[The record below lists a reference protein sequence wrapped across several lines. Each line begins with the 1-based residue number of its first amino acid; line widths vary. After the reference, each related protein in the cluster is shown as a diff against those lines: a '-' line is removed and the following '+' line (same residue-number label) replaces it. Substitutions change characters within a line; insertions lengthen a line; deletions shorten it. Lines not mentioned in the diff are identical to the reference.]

1 MAKPTQKQL
10 KLQKKKEGAPPL
22 RLVYSLIILLY
33 GFITVVTPNLYTFDS
48 NGPKFLSL
56 AILNL
61 LAFVFL
67 LTRKDLRTQH
77 DGYDFFFRNKVGFI
91 YFLFLVLTLLSF
103 VKAINIFESI
113 IMFAKIFTV
122 FTAAYIIS
130 IVLRSDKRYLT
141 HLAFALS
148 FLLIADGFTVFYHIF
163 INVMEGKGPNIL
175 EIKSVYSNKNILAAS
190 LFVKIPFALW
200 LFSFKKGW
208 LRILGIFSL
217 FIGFLGLLFLSAR
230 AFYIG
235 SIILFLVYVPFLGI
249 SYYRKNEKRQLLY
262 LLISLAIIITM
273 GFVFFTFALKHFY
286 PKSNQSDYNFIT
298 RLKTAVRGEPARI
311 ASWGRTVELIKENP
325 LLGVGTGNWKVAVLK
340 YENPLKEDYV
350 YLYKTH
356 NDFLEIASETGVL
369 SGLLYISIFLL
380 IFTNFIRAFSHKEAT
395 EQSYAYLF
403 LPAFG
408 LLCYSFDA
416 FFNFPLDR
424 PEIGS
429 LFAIY
434 VGAGI
439 AFSSSRQSAVG
450 SRQSAVSSQQSRGT
464 QNLEPGTLNLE
475 LGTRPASRVTYFLI
489 LLLLPLMLA
498 SIYVLMVLFNS
509 LHVQRIAKED
519 LMNPKLME
527 PTGMILRNY
536 PLFPNLSMEAEPIVV
551 SKARYLFRDNKYAE
565 AVKLLKADRSSPYD
579 TRPEFFAANAYFKL
593 DSIDSSLVYNY
604 KVYKY
609 KPLFFNNILNI
620 CRILEMKKR
629 YPEAIKL
636 VKDYTEQAKT
646 KSDGY
651 LFGAALCQNGED
663 LNSAIA
669 LLDSGAKYL
678 PDNGEIREQQRQL
691 HQKALIGQFGSLY
704 DKAQSF
710 YKDRNFSQA
719 AKYYTEFITK
729 VPDMPD
735 AYMNRAFCYF
745 FLKAYKKSLADVEYL
760 FAQGIQ
766 NPALFNLR
774 GVNYQ
779 EMGNTEAACMDFE
792 AAMKAGNQEGEANYA
807 KFCGKTRK

>member
-1 MAKPTQKQL
+1 MTKPTHKQL
-10 KLQKKKEGAPPL
+10 KLQKKKQGGPPL
-22 RLVYSLIILLY
+22 RLSYSIIILLY
-33 GFITVVTPNLYTFDS
+33 GIITVLTPNLYSFDS

-56 AILNL
+56 ALLNL
-61 LAFVFL
+61 LVFVFL
-67 LTRKDLRTQH
+67 LTRKDLRNQR
-77 DGYDFFFRNKVGFI
+77 DGYDFFFRNKIGFI
-91 YFLFLVLTLLSF
+91 YFLFLALTLLSF

-122 FTAAYIIS
+122 FSAAYLIS
-130 IVLRSDKRYLT
+130 IILKSDKRYLRL
-141 HLAFALS
+141 LAVALS
-148 FLLIADGFTVFYHIF
+148 LLLITDGFTVFYHIF
-163 INVMEGKGPNIL
+163 TNVMAGKGPSIG

-217 FIGFLGLLFLSAR
+217 FIGFLGVLFMSTR

-235 SIILFLVYVPFLGI
+235 AIVLFLVYIPFLGI

-262 LLISLAIIITM
+262 LLISLAIIITV

-286 PKSNQSDYNFIT
+286 PKSDQSMYNAGFLT
-298 RLKTAVRGEPARI
+298 RLKTAVQGEPLRI
-311 ASWGRTVELIKENP
+311 ASWGRTVKLIKENP

-340 YENPLKEDYV
+340 YENPVKADYV
-350 YLYKTH
+350 YQYKTH

-369 SGLLYISIFLL
+369 SGLLYIGIFFL
-380 IFTNFIRAFSHKEAT
+380 IAANFIRAFIKKGAT
-395 EQSYAYLF
+395 EQSYAFLF

-424 PEIGS
+424 PELGS

-450 SRQSAVSSQQSRGT
+450 SQQSAVGSQQSAVGSQQLRGT
-464 QNLEPGTLNLE
+464 RNAKRE
-475 LGTRPASRVTYFLI
+475 TRNSKRVMYLLI
-489 LLLLPLMLA
+489 LFFLPLMLA
-498 SIYVLMVLFNS
+498 SVYVLIVLFNS
-509 LHVQRIAKED
+509 LHVQRLAKED
-519 LMNPKLME
+519 LMYPKLML
-527 PTGMILRNY
+527 PTKMILQNY

-551 SKARYLFRDNKYAE
+551 SKARYLFNDKNYAE
-565 AVKLLKADRSSPYD
+565 AIVLLKKDRSSPYD
-579 TRPEFFAANAYFKL
+579 TRPDFFIANAYFKL

-636 VKDYTEQAKT
+636 VKDYTKQTKT

-651 LFGAALCQNGED
+651 LFGAALCQNGDD

-669 LLDSGAKYL
+669 LLDSGAKYI
-678 PDNGEIREQQRQL
+678 PDNAEIREQQWQL
-691 HQKALIGQFGSLY
+691 HQKVLIGQFGALY

-710 YKDRNFSQA
+710 YKAKNFSQA
-719 AKYYTEFITK
+719 AKYFTEFITK

-735 AYMNRAFCYF
+735 AHMNRAFCYF
-745 FLKAYKKSLADVEYL
+745 FLKEYKKSLADVEYL
-760 FAQGIQ
+760 FAKGIQ

-779 EMGNTEAACMDFE
+779 EMGNTDAACRDFE
-792 AAMKAGNQEGEANYA
+792 AAMKAGNN
-807 KFCGKTRK
+807 